1 MNKLIKKA
9 LPVLLVAATFATSSA
24 MAAGNPEL
32 VVQQL
37 GNVHISKAVVQNA
50 QKKEQTFESWLDTKL
65 NLNLEKSMQNLQKQ
79 IDQNLAN
86 KLNKA

>member
-9 LPVLLVAATFATSSA
+9 LPVLLVAATFGTSSA

-32 VVQQL
+32 VAQQL
-37 GNVHISKAVVQNA
+37 GSVHISKANIQHA
-50 QKKEQTFESWLDTKL
+50 QQKELTFENGLNKKL
-65 NLNLEKSMQNLQKQ
+65 NVNLEKSMQDMQKQ
-79 IDQNLAN
+79 VDQNLAK